1 MDQNIIYVILIFG
14 GLALLLAGLYKTNRR
29 DNLPVNANIS
39 GSMFV
44 ILFFSAIAGILGI
57 GAYFLIKLK

>member
-14 GLALLLAGLYKTNRR
+14 GLALLLAVYKTSRR

-39 GSMFV
+39 GFMFV
-44 ILFFSAIAGILGI
+44 ILFFTAIAGIGI
-57 GAYFLIKLK
+57 STYFLIKLK